1 MEGVRVNGLSDEAL
15 YVVLSKMLARRAIS
29 PKLRRRLAPVY
40 VLMLGLGMFSVVQ
53 RSVLVMV
60 AGLSI
65 GVAAMLGV
73 WIAFLYT
80 LSGERR
86 LDAAVRVLRAR
97 NGGEALSGLGL
108 SAVDGT
114 GIYPQMALVAVL
126 IMPLMMGV
134 GVVVVL
140 MGLEIIALDLVFFR
154 LLSVLAV
161 PVCSLLVWLSVLAI
175 RALRAR

>member
-1 MEGVRVNGLSDEAL
+1 MNGLSDEAL
-15 YVVLSKMLARRAIS
+15 YVVLSKMLARRGIW
-29 PKLRRRLAPVY
+29 PKLQRRLAPVY
-40 VLMLGLGMFSVVQ
+40 VLVFGLSMFSVLQ
-53 RSVLVMV
+53 RSELGMA

-65 GVAAMLGV
+65 VVVAALGV

-86 LDAAVRVLRAR
+86 LDAAVRALRAR
-97 NGGEALSGLGL
+97 NGEEALSGLGL
-108 SAVDGT
+108 SAADGT
-114 GIYPQMALVAVL
+114 GIYPQMVLVAVL

-140 MGLEIIALDLVFFR
+140 MGLDIIALDIVFFR

-161 PVCSLLVWLSVLAI
+161 PVCPLLVWLSVLAL
-175 RALRAR
+175 RALRAGRA